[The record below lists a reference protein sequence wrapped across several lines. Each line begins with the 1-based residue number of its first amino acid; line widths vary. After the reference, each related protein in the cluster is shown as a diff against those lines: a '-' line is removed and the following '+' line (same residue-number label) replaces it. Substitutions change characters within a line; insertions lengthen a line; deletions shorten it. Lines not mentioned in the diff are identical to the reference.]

1 MVMVAVWLL
10 LWLQHVVAML
20 QEPVVTV
27 SDDYVE
33 MEMDCVNQHE
43 CMASLTALL
52 KHMKRNNIIPDLKQV
67 RSHRPRTPN
76 VFTYTY
82 WI

>member
-1 MVMVAVWLL
+1 MIVAMLL
-10 LWLQHVVAML
+10 LLLLLHVVAML

-67 RSHRPRTPN
+67 LSHRPPT
-76 VFTYTY
+76 TTL
-82 WI
+82 IK

>member
-1 MVMVAVWLL
+1 MLFFAVVMVAVWLL

-33 MEMDCVNQHE
+33 MEMDALNQHE

-52 KHMKRNNIIPDLKQV
+52 KHMQRNNIVPDIQQV
-67 RSHRPRTPN
+67 R
-76 VFTYTY
+76 VL
-82 WI
+82 